1 MMTTNADITIF
12 NAVYDKATR
21 NEKFTPTVIR
31 NVSFYASETV
41 NTNDGVLTDQ
51 SAYKIRIPYLGAE
64 IDDRR
69 KYVPEERYNG
79 DSSTWTIRHG
89 DLIALG
95 VYAGN
100 TAILTRAEASEWAS
114 SAGIKM
120 ISITDYADNTA
131 RGCDSTKHWR
141 IGGR

>member
-12 NAVYDKATR
+12 NAVYDKTTR
-21 NEKFTPTVIR
+21 NEKFIPTVIR
-31 NVSFYASETV
+31 NVSFYAAETV

-64 IDDRR
+64 I
-69 KYVPEERYNG
+69 
-79 DSSTWTIRHG
+79 RHG
-89 DLIALG
+89 DLITLG

-100 TAILTRAEASEWAS
+100 AAILTRTEASEWAS
-114 SAGIKM
+114 GTGIKM